1 MVKVLAKK
9 REQNVLPACCL
20 LMDMG
25 FTSPQFPLLLAP
37 DKAWWE
43 GERKM

>member
-9 REQNVLPACCL
+9 REQNGLPACCL

-25 FTSPQFPLLLAP
+25 LLPRNLP
-37 DKAWWE
+37 CF
-43 GERKM
+43 